1 MTISSAV
8 SAGISFMRF
17 LSYYGR
23 PQISIREAGTPRHR
37 ERAKVGAAMLLDRL
51 KLFCSF
57 GVEIYIQYVYYSGQF
72 SARMPRSCSLACA
85 TRRPAPLKLYHCKLQ
100 SSARLVLP
108 PFLIQ
113 ALCNF
118 SGRSHL

>member
-37 ERAKVGAAMLLDRL
+37 ERAKVEAAMLLDRL

-57 GVEIYIQYVYYSGQF
+57 GVEIYIQYVYYSGPGGEDVALSTNRSTIATTSF
-72 SARMPRSCSLACA
+72 ARFDNFRAESYAHHAPPR
-85 TRRPAPLKLYHCKLQ
+85 
-100 SSARLVLP
+100 
-108 PFLIQ
+108 
-113 ALCNF
+113 
-118 SGRSHL
+118 

>member
-57 GVEIYIQYVYYSGQF
+57 GVEIYIQYVYYSGPGGEDVAF
-72 SARMPRSCSLACA
+72 ATNRSTIA
-85 TRRPAPLKLYHCKLQ
+85 TTATT
-100 SSARLVLP
+100 SFARLTT
-108 PFLIQ
+108 
-113 ALCNF
+113 
-118 SGRSHL
+118 SGPSPTLTMHHPVYPL